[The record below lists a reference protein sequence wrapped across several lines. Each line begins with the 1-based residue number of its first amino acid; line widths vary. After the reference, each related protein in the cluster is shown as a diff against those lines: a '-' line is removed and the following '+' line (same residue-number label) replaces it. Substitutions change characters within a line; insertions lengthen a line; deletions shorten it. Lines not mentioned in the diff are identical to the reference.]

1 MLTQNRD
8 LNILPSHTNDEGYR
22 PNSNFR
28 SAGQTSSI
36 RTDRSSICA
45 HDFGDYTNIAFGSVR
60 QCFQDCASWLTHR
73 TQAARTH
80 KAPVL
85 HPSVHH
91 WSIKLKQNVSWIAQL
106 SCSQHRG
113 EKHTLITDDFLKET
127 FSLVAACFSNSMLL
141 IAAESS
147 CKFLLTK
154 VLAPLVQFHQQLS
167 KIHETRMNFACGASL
182 EHRCQTFDDPI
193 SSANI
198 SLQSVADHTPDI
210 SADRQPSGELLNTTD
225 LVGCKVL
232 CSQVTA
238 NRYLYTRVGRLQ
250 ASKAAI
256 KAKVVLK
263 QHSID
268 MLGMTASSLTLPVIT
283 ASSLT
288 LPVITE
294 DDQLFVS
301 VKS

>member
-1 MLTQNRD
+1 L
-8 LNILPSHTNDEGYR
+8 
-22 PNSNFR
+22 
-28 SAGQTSSI
+28 
-36 RTDRSSICA
+36 
-45 HDFGDYTNIAFGSVR
+45 
-60 QCFQDCASWLTHR
+60 
-73 TQAARTH
+73 
-80 KAPVL
+80 
-85 HPSVHH
+85 
-91 WSIKLKQNVSWIAQL
+91 
-106 SCSQHRG
+106 QHRG
-113 EKHTLITDDFLKET
+113 EKHTLITDDFLEET

-147 CKFLLTK
+147 CKFLLRTK

-167 KIHETRMNFACGASL
+167 RIHETRMNFACGASL
-182 EHRCQTFDDPI
+182 ERRCQKFDDPI
-193 SSANI
+193 SSANNP
-198 SLQSVADHTPDI
+198 LQSVADHTPDI
-210 SADRQPSGELLNTTD
+210 SADWQPSGELLNTTD

-283 ASSLT
+283 
-288 LPVITE
+288 E